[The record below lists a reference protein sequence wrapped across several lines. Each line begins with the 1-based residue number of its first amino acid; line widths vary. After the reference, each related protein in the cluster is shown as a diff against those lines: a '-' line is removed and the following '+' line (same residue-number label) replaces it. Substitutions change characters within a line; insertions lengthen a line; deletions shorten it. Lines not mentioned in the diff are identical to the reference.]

1 MLRIIRTRYKGPT
14 DSRGSRIIAT
24 DIRTGA
30 KLIHPYDHAAS
41 DAHFAAAD
49 ALQAKLN
56 GDNKNPAAQWYGHIT
71 DPVSKDCFHA
81 YEDDQP

>member
-24 DIRTGA
+24 DLRTGQR
-30 KLIHPYDHAAS
+30 LIVPYDHAAS

-49 ALQAKLN
+49 ALQLKLRPEPSN
-56 GDNKNPAAQWYGHIT
+56 AATNWYGCVT
-71 DPVSKDCFHA
+71 DSVTQDQYHA
-81 YEDDQP
+81 YEG